1 MKLSREW
8 ESRLDIWIERI
19 QKDFYILIGEVACA
33 GFVTYDMLTPQ
44 EARKGDFQPMPPGTD
59 WGEKWQYGWFQ
70 TEITLPAFTA
80 GKRIIFSPDVGGEML
95 IWVNGT
101 LAGSKD
107 LEHNYITLTRCADGG
122 EHYDIL
128 IESYAGHGPRL
139 ENGGPY
145 YPDETPVPEP
155 PHHQVTVGH
164 AVIAIWNEPAYQ
176 VGLDAYTLQK
186 LLRVLDDKSL
196 RAQKVFEGL
205 KQFTY
210 LVDFELPPEQRME
223 GYINAREL
231 LRPLL
236 ACVNGSTAP
245 EFTVFGQSHLDLAW
259 KWTFDETKRK
269 CARTLSSQLALM
281 EEYPEYR
288 FMVCQVPIL
297 ETVKRFY
304 PELYERICERIHTG
318 QMMPEGGVY
327 AESDTN
333 IPSGESLIRQF
344 VYGKQWYREEYA
356 YESKMAWLPDT
367 FGFSAA
373 LPQIMKGCGIE
384 FFATQKLLR
393 SHPETDPFPYNIF
406 YWEGIDGTA
415 VLSHML
421 RENNSGIDP
430 ELLTRRWTED
440 RNQLERIETFLFPF
454 GYGDGGGGPTRD
466 IYELSRRVKN
476 LEGVPKTVLQ
486 SPIDFFEDIRK
497 RGLPIE
503 RYVGELYL
511 QWHRGTYTSLASLKR
526 GNRASEIALHDLE
539 LWSAAAGRYGKL
551 AYPKAEITAL
561 WKQLLFHQFHDI
573 LAGTSITRVNEQ
585 AKAAFDEIQKNAG
598 QLEESVLRTLAGVPK
613 NDGLTV
619 FNSLSWQREELVT
632 LPDGFNAAFDLNG
645 NDLFVQQIDG
655 AAVASLTV
663 PPMGYTTIT
672 LAGREQVHCP
682 TKGSFACFA
691 GDLLCLENEFLRIS
705 FLQTGQIAE
714 IYDKETGQNLA
725 RGLCNDIRMYKDVN
739 IEYDAWELG
748 TMYRMLPV
756 DLGASGEARI
766 LCGEDTAGL
775 SASIE
780 IRREIHHSSI
790 RQIVTLRRNSR
801 RVDFHTQIQW
811 KEMHKIL
818 KVEFPVDIHAD
829 EGISEIQFGYV
840 RRPTHRTRQYD
851 KDRFEVPQ
859 QKYTALAE
867 AGRGIAVLN
876 DCKYGV
882 SLDGAS
888 INLTLLKAPVIPDMY
903 ADQGEHTLTYSLYVY
918 HGTFPDSGVVQS
930 AYELN
935 YPVKTAPGG
944 SGERSLLTLTSGEDD
959 PARFERQNIL
969 IESVK
974 EAEDDSG
981 DLIVRLYESQN
992 TASSCVLKADFPLE
1006 RAMESDM
1013 LECGKQEI
1021 PLSGNEIKLWFR
1033 PFEIKTIRLSSKIQ
1047 EVDA

>member
-8 ESRLDIWIERI
+8 ENRFNIWIEQI
-19 QKDFYILIGEVACA
+19 QKDFYIPIGEVVCT
-33 GFVTYDMLTPQ
+33 GFATFDMLTPQ
-44 EARKGDFQPMPPGTD
+44 EAQEGIFQPMPPGTT
-59 WGEKWQYGWFQ
+59 WGEKWQYGWFK
-70 TEITLPAFTA
+70 TEITLPDFAK

-107 LEHNYITLTRCADGG
+107 LEHKYITLTRCAAGG

-145 YPDETPVPEP
+145 FPGETPVPEP
-155 PHHQVTVGH
+155 PQHQATIGH

-176 VGLDAYTLQK
+176 AGLDAYTLQK

-210 LVDFELPPEQRME
+210 LVDFELPLEQRTE
-223 GYINAREL
+223 GYVKAREE

-236 ACVNGSTAP
+236 ACVNGSTVP

-297 ETVKRFY
+297 ETVKHLY
-304 PELYERICERIHTG
+304 PELYERIEERIRTG

-327 AESDTN
+327 VESDTN

-344 VYGKQWYREEYA
+344 LYGKQWYREEYA
-356 YESKMAWLPDT
+356 YESKMAWMPDT

-384 FFATQKLLR
+384 YFATQKLLR

-421 RENNSGIDP
+421 MENNSGIDP
-430 ELLTRRWTED
+430 ELLTRRWNED
-440 RNQLERIETFLFPF
+440 RNQREQIETFLFPF

-486 SPIDFFEDIRK
+486 SPIDFFEDVRK

-511 QWHRGTYTSLASLKR
+511 QWHRGTYTSVAALKR
-526 GNRASEIALHDLE
+526 GNRASEITMHDLE
-539 LWSAAAGRYGKL
+539 FWSAAAVCRRGS
-551 AYPKAEITAL
+551 AYPNAEITAL
-561 WKQLLFHQFHDI
+561 WKQLLFCQFHDV

-585 AKAAFDEIQKNAG
+585 AKADFDEIQKNAG
-598 QLEESVLRTLAGVPK
+598 RLEEHARCALAGEP
-613 NDGLTV
+613 NSEALTV
-619 FNSLSWQREELVT
+619 FNSLSWQREELVA
-632 LPDGFNAAFDLNG
+632 LPSGCHAAFDWNG

-655 AAVASLTV
+655 AVVACVTV
-663 PPMGYTTIT
+663 PPMGFTTIT
-672 LAGREQVHCP
+672 TARRDQMRVAAE
-682 TKGSFACFA
+682 GSFACRE
-691 GDLLCLENEFLRIS
+691 GDLIVLENECLRLS
-705 FLQTGQIAE
+705 FLHTGQIVG
-714 IYDKETGQNLA
+714 IFDKETGQNLA
-725 RGLCNDIRMYKDVN
+725 RGLCNDFRMYKDVN

-748 TMYRMLPV
+748 TMYRSLPV
-756 DLGASGEARI
+756 DIGASGEVRI
-766 LCGEDTAGL
+766 LCGENAAGL
-775 SASIE
+775 MASIE
-780 IRREIHHSSI
+780 ITREILHSSI
-790 RQIVTLRRNSR
+790 RQVVTLRRGSR
-801 RVDFHTQIQW
+801 RVDFFTQIQW
-811 KEMHKIL
+811 NEMHKIL
-818 KVEFPVDIHAD
+818 KVEFPLDIHAD

-840 RRPTHRTRQYD
+840 KRPTHRTRQYD

-867 AGRGIAVLN
+867 AGRGVAILN

-888 INLTLLKAPVIPDMY
+888 INLTLLKAPVIPDMH
-903 ADQGEHTLTYSLYVY
+903 ADQGEHEFTYSLYVY
-918 HGTFPDSGVVQS
+918 HGAFVDSGVAQS

-935 YPVKTAPGG
+935 CPVKTAPGNG
-944 SGERSLLTLTSGEDD
+944 GHMSLFTLTTTDD
-959 PARFERQNIL
+959 SPAKFARQNIL

-974 EAEDDSG
+974 LAEDESG

-992 TASSCVLKADFPLE
+992 TASSCVLHADIPLTC
-1006 RAMESDM
+1006 AFQTDM
-1013 LECGKQEI
+1013 LERNPCELGI
-1021 PLSGNEIKLWFR
+1021 LNNEIKLQFQ
-1033 PFEIKTIRLSSKIQ
+1033 PFEIKTIRLATARKG
-1047 EVDA
+1047 A